1 MNSLFLSSVLA
12 VVLGATHIGG
22 VAYLYP
28 PQGQLRSTIAG
39 PAPAEFAAQGA
50 GKGSTQAI
58 SQQTIG
64 SLGGNQSS
72 LTQLLAIIG
81 GSAIIGGAV
90 SLASRR
96 AG

>member
-1 MNSLFLSSVLA
+1 MNSLLLSSLLA
-12 VVLGATHIGG
+12 VVLGATLIGG

-28 PQGQLRSTIAG
+28 SQGQLRSTMAG
-39 PAPAEFAAQGA
+39 PAPAEFAAQGSA
-50 GKGSTQAI
+50 QGSAQAI
-58 SQQTIG
+58 NQQTIG

-96 AG
+96 AS

>member
-1 MNSLFLSSVLA
+1 MNSLLLSSLLA
-12 VVLGATHIGG
+12 VVLGATLIGG

-28 PQGQLRSTIAG
+28 SQGQLRSTMAG
-39 PAPAEFAAQGA
+39 PAPAEFAAQGSA
-50 GKGSTQAI
+50 QAI
-58 SQQTIG
+58 NQQTIG

-96 AG
+96 AS